1 MEALVHLQVDKYKG
15 GKPMQS
21 ISTWV
26 RLVWRALFLR
36 TDAYEEMR
44 QAESPFGK
52 GLVIILVVGVIVA
65 LAGLVGSVLEWAAT
79 PDLTAIQDTVYK
91 GLIAMPWYQEMMVRT
106 PDFPAEFERW
116 YNWGWTLAR
125 WMGASSLSSAAGN
138 LVLTPLGLAARWLV
152 YGLLA
157 HLFAR
162 MLRGQAGLGQT
173 LGCTALAVA
182 PQLLNLAQ
190 VLPFLGV
197 GGVVGTWTLLCRY
210 VALKQAHRLSWGRAL
225 AATLLPTLALVLLGL
240 ILAGILA
247 AGLATLAPQLSF

>member
-1 MEALVHLQVDKYKG
+1 
-15 GKPMQS
+15 MQS

-36 TDAYEEMR
+36 TDAYEEVR

-52 GLVIILVVGVIVA
+52 GLLIILVVGVIIA
-65 LAGLVGSVLEWAAT
+65 LAGLVGAVLEWAAT
-79 PDLTAIQDTVYK
+79 PDLKAIQDTVYK

-116 YNWGWTLAR
+116 YTWGWTLAR
-125 WMGASSLSSAAGN
+125 WLGASSLSSAAGN
-138 LVLTPLGLAARWLV
+138 LVLTPLGLVVRWLV

-157 HLFAR
+157 QLFAR
-162 MLRGQAGLGQT
+162 LLKGQASLGQT

-190 VLPFLGV
+190 VLPFLSV

-225 AATLLPTLALVLLGL
+225 AATLLPTLVLIVLGL
-240 ILAGILA
+240 ILVGVGAAILTTLSPML
-247 AGLATLAPQLSF
+247 GTLAPQLSF

>member
-1 MEALVHLQVDKYKG
+1 MSSPGRIFTLEG
-15 GKPMQS
+15 GKLMQS

-44 QAESPFGK
+44 QTENPFVK
-52 GLVIILVVGVIVA
+52 GLVIILVVGVIIA
-65 LAGLVGSVLEWAAT
+65 LAGLVGAVLEWAAT
-79 PDLTAIQDTVYK
+79 PDLKAIQDAVYQ
-91 GLIAMPWYQEMMVRT
+91 GLISMPWYQEMMVRT

-138 LVLTPLGLAARWLV
+138 LVLTPLGLVFRWLI

-157 HLFAR
+157 QLFAR
-162 MLRGQAGLGQT
+162 LLKGQASLGQT

-210 VALKQAHRLSWGRAL
+210 VALKQVHRLSWGRAL
-225 AATLLPTLALVLLGL
+225 AVTLLPTLVLVLLGL

-247 AGLATLAPQLSF
+247 ASLATLAPQLSF